1 MSLLRHRHQVIEVNG
16 IALTEVTH
24 EQAVKALQS
33 DPDGVRM
40 KVARVINPNGTN
52 EVAFFV
58 CRCHSLAHNVCSS
71 SRTLRSRRGRGDMA
85 SA

>member
-1 MSLLRHRHQVIEVNG
+1 MRAALTLPSHPQVIEVNG

-33 DPDGVRM
+33 DPDGVSM

-52 EVAFFV
+52 EVGHHMVDA
-58 CRCHSLAHNVCSS
+58 RASLIAH
-71 SRTLRSRRGRGDMA
+71 TAHRGH
-85 SA
+85 